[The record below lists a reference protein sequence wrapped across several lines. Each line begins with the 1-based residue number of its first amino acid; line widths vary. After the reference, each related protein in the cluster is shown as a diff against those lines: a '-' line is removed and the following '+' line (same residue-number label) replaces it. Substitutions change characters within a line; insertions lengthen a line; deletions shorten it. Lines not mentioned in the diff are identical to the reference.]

1 MSPNQLFICP
11 DCFSEVKGTTGARLT
26 CGTCTRQFI
35 AEAVTPLD
43 EDELTLAPLDDLP
56 EITNAV
62 PPTSA
67 GSAVSGLHVEEEI
80 SKPERFCEQCNQ
92 RVSVGAIDCPH
103 CGFNFTLGR
112 QLDPAEL
119 DPYHGVYGFDRY
131 LMRHT
136 QDNNPGSL
144 MLWLHL
150 FLCFVA
156 IVTML
161 VWKGWLYFIV
171 PTLALVYI
179 VYRVN
184 ANYGNAFQ
192 RGKGLIPSL
201 LLFYNRVTTWKGFV
215 SSGIIDS
222 GIVSSRTS
230 HFSDNNIAS
239 IEEPKSI
246 EIMDIAGSAIT
257 DNGVRYLARFS
268 NLRALV
274 VVGCAVGEQA
284 LDELQA
290 ALPRVCIWR
299 P

>member
-11 DCFSEVKGTTGARLT
+11 DCFSEVVGTTGALLA
-26 CGTCTRQFI
+26 CGTCTRQFV
-35 AEAVTPLD
+35 AEAMVPGD
-43 EDELTLAPLDDLP
+43 EDELTLAPLDELP
-56 EITNAV
+56 ARANAA
-62 PPTSA
+62 PPTST
-67 GSAVSGLHVEEEI
+67 GSAVSTLYIEDEI
-80 SKPERFCEQCNQ
+80 SEPERLCKQCNQ
-92 RVSVGAIDCPH
+92 PVNFSASECPD

-112 QLDPAEL
+112 NFDLAEL
-119 DPYHGVYGFDRY
+119 DPYHGACGFDRY

-136 QDNNPGSL
+136 QDNNPNSL

-161 VWKGWLYFIV
+161 VWKGLLYLIV

-179 VYRVN
+179 VYRVH
-184 ANYGNAFQ
+184 ANCSNAFQ

-201 LLFYNRVTTWKGFV
+201 LLLYNRATTWKGFV
-215 SSGIIDS
+215 SRDIPDNA
-222 GIVSSRTS
+222 IVSNRNS
-230 HFSDNNIAS
+230 HFTDNNIAS
-239 IEEPKSI
+239 IEEPQSI
-246 EIMDIAGSAIT
+246 EIMDIAGSAVT
-257 DNGVRYLARFS
+257 DNGIRYLVRFT
-268 NLRALV
+268 NLRVLV
-274 VVGCAVGEQA
+274 VVGCTVGEEA